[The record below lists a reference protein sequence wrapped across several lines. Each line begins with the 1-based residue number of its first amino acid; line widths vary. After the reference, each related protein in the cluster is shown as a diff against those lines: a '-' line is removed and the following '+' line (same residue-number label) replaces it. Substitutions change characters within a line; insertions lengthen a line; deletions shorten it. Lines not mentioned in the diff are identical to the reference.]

1 MIRTPDDIKKWL
13 ENCADKSSCEWC
25 PNQSLCEHEAEALA
39 YIRQLEA
46 ERDAAVKDI
55 RLAFTMCLGACNTC
69 LHFEDR
75 LVCDAANICALC
87 EDKEC
92 VCNNCDKDCS
102 NWQWRGVQ
110 KEDMNDDNV

>member
-1 MIRTPDDIKKWL
+1 MMRTPDDIKVGL
-13 ENCADKSSCEWC
+13 ECKVNCLECPYDYEDCGWEVDAD
-25 PNQSLCEHEAEALA
+25 ALA
-39 YIRQLEA
+39 YIKQLEA

-55 RLAFTMCLGACNTC
+55 RLAFTMHLGACNTC

-92 VCNNCDKDCS
+92 VCNNCDNDCS
-102 NWQWRGVQ
+102 NWQWRGMQ
-110 KEDMNDDNV
+110 KEDLNDDHT